1 MCKLPRAVTLTLHVV
16 MESSS
21 DDSGDNEMVEGE
33 IESEDDDVAI
43 VDEEHETS
51 QTTSTLSSAANN
63 SSGNLLKKKRQPRS
77 LVWKFFS
84 TLQDQTKYHHGN
96 VLPSSGGKSIVHD
109 TVYFYL

>member
-43 VDEEHETS
+43 VDEEH
-51 QTTSTLSSAANN
+51 
-63 SSGNLLKKKRQPRS
+63 
-77 LVWKFFS
+77 
-84 TLQDQTKYHHGN
+84 
-96 VLPSSGGKSIVHD
+96 
-109 TVYFYL
+109 